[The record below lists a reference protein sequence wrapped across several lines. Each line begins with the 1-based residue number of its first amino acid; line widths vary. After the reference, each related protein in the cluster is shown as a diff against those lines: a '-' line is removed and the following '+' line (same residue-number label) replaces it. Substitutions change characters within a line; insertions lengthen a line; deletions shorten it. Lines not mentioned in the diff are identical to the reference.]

1 MNLNHG
7 SGWVRL
13 GPQDPKLGQVQL
25 GWSSGEKVDSG
36 QVGRVH
42 LAAVNDSSKLKPLI
56 YEVSTTTTYST
67 DLAKT
72 NSCKDNMYLYVIREK
87 LPKCIFSNMV
97 FCHARRIHTPYGGGR
112 NLYFFPS
119 RKVFLFQICLD
130 LLSTQIVQYFLRRL
144 PILQVHRIYN
154 HFLLSLCLTYQI
166 RSVFSMC

>member
-56 YEVSTTTTYST
+56 YEGTT
-67 DLAKT
+67 DLSKT
-72 NSCKDNMYLYVIREK
+72 NSCKYNMHLILIREK

-119 RKVFLFQICLD
+119 RKVFCFKFVQIFYL
-130 LLSTQIVQYFLRRL
+130 
-144 PILQVHRIYN
+144 HRQSSI
-154 HFLLSLCLTYQI
+154 S
-166 RSVFSMC
+166 